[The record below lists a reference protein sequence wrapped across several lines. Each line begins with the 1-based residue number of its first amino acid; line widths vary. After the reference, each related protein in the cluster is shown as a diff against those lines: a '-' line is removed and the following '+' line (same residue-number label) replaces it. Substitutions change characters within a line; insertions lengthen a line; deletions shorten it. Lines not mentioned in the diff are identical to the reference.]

1 MSNSKNSERDF
12 PGDPVVK
19 TPLSQCREPEFDPWS
34 GNKDPACCAAKI
46 EEGGWGEDNVLNWIK
61 WKYNTIKFKKNFN
74 KELRHF
80 TYWITGLLQKD
91 GTQKQSEG
99 DAQGKVPGRGGGV
112 PDTPSS

>member
-1 MSNSKNSERDF
+1 M
-12 PGDPVVK
+12 
-19 TPLSQCREPEFDPWS
+19 
-34 GNKDPACCAAKI
+34 KI
-46 EEGGWGEDNVLNWIK
+46 QHNQV
-61 WKYNTIKFKKNFN
+61 KKNFN

-99 DAQGKVPGRGGGV
+99 GDAQGKVPGRGGGV